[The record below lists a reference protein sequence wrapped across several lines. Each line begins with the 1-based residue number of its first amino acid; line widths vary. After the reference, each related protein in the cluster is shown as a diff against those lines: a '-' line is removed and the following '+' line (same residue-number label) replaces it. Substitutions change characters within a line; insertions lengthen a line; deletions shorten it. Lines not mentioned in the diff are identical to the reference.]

1 MTDREIYL
9 ARAATAR
16 AEADAATLD
25 NVRERCL
32 RSEAAWTEMALRAE
46 RTERMR
52 ATQLAEKAAAAS
64 ELPTRDDKTRYDSED
79 IKILAPAESRDA
91 GHGG

>member
-1 MTDREIYL
+1 MTDREMYL

-32 RSEAAWTEMALRAE
+32 RSEAAWNEMALRAE

-52 ATQLAEKAAAAS
+52 ATQLADKAAAAGAP
-64 ELPTRDDKTRYDSED
+64 PTKNEKTTNDSD
-79 IKILAPAESRDA
+79 TVQILAPAEA
-91 GHGG
+91 GNADLRG